1 MSDLSIADQLLLAER
16 QLNLNMSISD
26 RELGCLSRDD
36 FHFLFQEN
44 EKLRDQ
50 IVKLKELK
58 VLSDKC

>member
-1 MSDLSIADQLLLAER
+1 MTDLSIADQLLLAER

-26 RELGCLSRDD
+26 RDLGCMSRDD
-36 FHFLFQEN
+36 FNFLFQEN

-50 IVKLKELK
+50 IAKLKELK

>member
-1 MSDLSIADQLLLAER
+1 MTDLSIADQLLLAER

-36 FHFLFQEN
+36 FDILIQEN
-44 EKLRDQ
+44 EQLRNQ